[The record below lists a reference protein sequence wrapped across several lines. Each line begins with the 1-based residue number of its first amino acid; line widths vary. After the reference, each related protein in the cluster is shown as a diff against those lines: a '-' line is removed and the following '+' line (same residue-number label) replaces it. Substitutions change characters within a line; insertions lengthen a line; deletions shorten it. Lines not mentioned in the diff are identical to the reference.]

1 MKSNLINKI
10 FGFKHPLTRNQLD
23 STLGGDHALDFEL
36 ESKLLETC
44 FDTAAIEG
52 FKQAGLSTSDMN
64 QLDKK
69 IHQQVLNADSSNGF
83 QKWFFVCW
91 FSLFIVLLLT
101 PLVLDD
107 RSNLKPELV
116 YSDQPQNPQSS
127 ETENG
132 HTFQEDNMSVA
143 SAGEERFTVNVAEMY
158 SPEQAKRHSEKKNDD
173 TPISLGSDETPR
185 RMEIKTA
192 EILNKRAKDLGI
204 KKTKA
209 KEVALSNYIFID
221 FRGIRA
227 EQTLPSEVNLSGTGA
242 NLSNRETKK
251 NDFEPSIQKT
261 EVAYHDYLAQT
272 AEILQRSDFKT
283 ALQRFKTILKYY
295 PSDDNALFYGAYCLF
310 QTGDYQE
317 SLVYLEQLTKSNY
330 ANFEEECDWYML
342 KCLTKLNRMLDAKR
356 VAEKII
362 EQNGFY
368 SEQARD
374 FLTKR

>member
-1 MKSNLINKI
+1 
-10 FGFKHPLTRNQLD
+10 
-23 STLGGDHALDFEL
+23 
-36 ESKLLETC
+36 
-44 FDTAAIEG
+44 
-52 FKQAGLSTSDMN
+52 
-64 QLDKK
+64 
-69 IHQQVLNADSSNGF
+69 
-83 QKWFFVCW
+83 
-91 FSLFIVLLLT
+91 
-101 PLVLDD
+101 
-107 RSNLKPELV
+107 
-116 YSDQPQNPQSS
+116 
-127 ETENG
+127 
-132 HTFQEDNMSVA
+132 
-143 SAGEERFTVNVAEMY
+143 
-158 SPEQAKRHSEKKNDD
+158 
-173 TPISLGSDETPR
+173 
-185 RMEIKTA
+185 MEIKTA

-209 KEVALSNYIFID
+209 KEVALSNLIFID

-251 NDFEPSIQKT
+251 NDLEPSIQKT

-272 AEILQRSDFKT
+272 AEILQRNDFKT

-310 QTGDYQE
+310 QTGNYQE

-330 ANFEEECDWYML
+330 ANFEEERDWYIL